1 MPLRE
6 WAKKHIRKNSSS
18 SEDEFSQRTAQRGS
32 PRIQVVQPDPKGV
45 TSLQIPE
52 RNYPQIEEPE
62 GPPKSRS
69 PSPSSPGKIKRRSV
83 LGRHRSPSQNSLPDW
98 TPPDDSDPNA
108 ESTWE
113 ARATKLARLRP
124 TSLTASQENLADLA
138 KLSIK
143 DDSPP
148 GRVVTSEDGHLLPE
162 MKGKS
167 GWASTQVVEG
177 MSADDA
183 LQEAIRLH
191 EAGGLDCCVFFTDF
205 RIGEGH
211 CAIQENR

>member
-6 WAKKHIRKNSSS
+6 WAKRHMRRNSSS
-18 SEDEFSQRTAQRGS
+18 SEDELPQRPAATGS
-32 PRIQVVQPDPKGV
+32 PRIQVVRPDTTGG
-45 TSLQIPE
+45 TS
-52 RNYPQIEEPE
+52 PQIGEDNVSPIE
-62 GPPKSRS
+62 KSERRS
-69 PSPSSPGKIKRRSV
+69 RGRSSSPGKLKRRSV

-108 ESTWE
+108 ESSWE

-124 TSLTASQENLADLA
+124 TSLTASQEGLADLA

-143 DDSPP
+143 DDVPS
-148 GRVVTSEDGHLLPE
+148 GRAVTSKDGHLLPD
-162 MKGKS
+162 MKEES
-167 GWASTQVVEG
+167 GWAPAQVVEG

-191 EAGGLDCCVFFTDF
+191 EAGG
-205 RIGEGH
+205 
-211 CAIQENR
+211 